1 MKKIILAALV
11 LALLAGAYKVI
22 REKYD
27 MNQVIG
33 LVETYGLVI
42 PSNEY
47 VDLKAQ
53 TGWFGEG
60 VRYLVLDKTDDVEKQ
75 IDLFVGD
82 QVSAFRVRDDYFDRS
97 LVAQDEDLEG
107 YLTADLEYIEVN
119 DSGND
124 KFMIIKT
131 DQHVLYVFI
140 R

>member
-53 TGWFGEG
+53 SGWFGEG
-60 VRYLVLDKTDDVEKQ
+60 VRYLVLDKTDDIEKQ

-82 QVSAFRVRDDYFDRS
+82 QVSAFRVRDGYFDRN
-97 LVAQDEDLEG
+97 LVAQDKDLEG
-107 YLTADLEYIEVN
+107 YLTTDLEYIEVN
-119 DSGND
+119 NSGDD